1 MFFARTKGRKMCKWT
16 SGCGGQNVMDCNSC
30 KAQLCGQCKKVWANG
45 KESKGT
51 NCGACGKYYGSS
63 GNKTY
68 KP

>member
-1 MFFARTKGRKMCKWT
+1 
-16 SGCGGQNVMDCNSC
+16 MDCNSC

-45 KESKGT
+45 KETKGT
-51 NCGACGKYYGSS
+51 NCGSCGKYYGSS